1 MLERLKKHTLYVL
14 GQFDFYGFPH
24 PTCSDWV
31 AFCLAFID

>member
-1 MLERLKKHTLYVL
+1 MLERLKSILD
-14 GQFDFYGFPH
+14 QFNFYGFPH